1 MNCRTFLLSLLGIT
15 AFTEP
20 MAAHAAEP
28 AAFRSAKPIWPKGR
42 ETEMNLLGGFRA
54 VIHAPTNAK
63 KVVLRVTAA
72 YLYRAWLNGE
82 FVGYGPARG
91 PRGFYRVDEWDI
103 TKRLTPGKNLVAIEA
118 VGYNCFSYY
127 LLNQPSA
134 CQAEVVADDRVLAS
148 TAGEGAQFA
157 VNILDYRVQKVERR
171 VPRTFVEAYRMKPG
185 WDAWLR
191 DGAAAWPGVE
201 TAVQAEK
208 RYLPR
213 GVPYPEFAVR
223 APVQVVDRGQIKR
236 RDPKLPKYEIPTLP
250 WNGWP
255 EKELWEITSQEMAR
269 WDRRSSRL
277 SKEVLGKSPIAL
289 AGREYVTVDLG
300 ESCAGFIGVTVRCT
314 APTRLVVTDVPEMPS
329 ISYEL
334 EKGEYRLENIEPH
347 SIARLTFMCLR
358 GDCSL
363 WDIYVREYAH
373 PETREASF
381 HSSNEHLNK
390 RYRDA
395 LVMFRQCAVDIF
407 MDCATRE
414 RVGWLGD
421 SYCTARVANVLTG
434 TTLVERNFLENFAL
448 ADRYGP
454 ELPKG
459 MLPCCYPGGGESH
472 FIHSWAMW
480 FVDELEEYLA
490 RSGDRALVD
499 SLRPRVLGLLG
510 FFKQYENSDGLL
522 EKLPGWVLIDFSK
535 ADSLT
540 NDVNYPTNMHYASI
554 HDTMAR
560 LYGLPELATKAA
572 RLRETIR
579 RQSFDG
585 EFFVD
590 NAIRRNGKLERTRN
604 RTEACQTFAFFF
616 KVTDRRKDAELWRRL
631 RDEFGP
637 CRDPK
642 KTYPDIPK
650 LGGFIS
656 GPMRLDLLSEAEC
669 GPQIFKDVLNPT
681 VFEQL
686 GPDGQQ
692 IGGDYSTWAGFT
704 SVLVH
709 VIHRD
714 ILGIRRVDTVRK
726 QIEIRL
732 QDISLES
739 CEGVI
744 PTPDGPITLRW
755 TRHPD
760 RLEYSLR
767 HPDGYRVVIE
777 NRSNRTLVRA
787 GANSHAR
794 CSRQGAVAIMARF
807 RRFGECSRPEFEQ
820 NRPDVVNLLTTVDF

>member
-1 MNCRTFLLSLLGIT
+1 MNYRTFLLPLLAIGVLT
-15 AFTEP
+15 AP
-20 MAAHAAEP
+20 LAVHAAEP
-28 AAFRSAKPIWPKGR
+28 VAFRSAKPIWPKGR
-42 ETEMNLLGGFRA
+42 ETEMNLWGGFRA
-54 VIHAPTNAK
+54 VIDAPTSAR

-103 TKRLTPGKNLVAIEA
+103 TKKLAPGKNLVAIEA

-148 TAGEGAQFA
+148 TAGEGTRFA
-157 VNILDYRVQKVERR
+157 AKILDYRVQKVERR
-171 VPRTFVEAYRMKPG
+171 VPRTFVEAYRMRRG

-191 DGAAAWPGVE
+191 DRAAAWPGVE
-201 TAVQAEK
+201 TTVQAEK

-213 GVPYPEFAVR
+213 GVLYPEFSIRV
-223 APVQVVDRGQIKR
+223 PVQVVDRGQLER
-236 RDPKLPKYEIPTLP
+236 GEPKLPKYEIPKLP

-255 EKELWEITSQEMAR
+255 EKELWEITSQEMAHWGR
-269 WDRRSSRL
+269 KSSQR
-277 SKEVLGKSPIAL
+277 SKEAIGNPPIAL
-289 AGREYVTVDLG
+289 GAREYVTVDFG
-300 ESCAGFIGVTVRCT
+300 GSYAGFIGVTARST
-314 APTRLVVTDVPEMPS
+314 APTRLVITDVPEMPP

-334 EKGEYRLENIEPH
+334 AAGEYRLENMEPH

-358 GDCSL
+358 GGCSL
-363 WDIYVREYAH
+363 HDIYVREYAH
-373 PETREASF
+373 PETRAASF
-381 HSSNEHLNK
+381 HCSNEHVNK

-395 LVMFRQCAVDIF
+395 LVMFRQCAVDIV

-448 ADRYGP
+448 AKRFGP

-490 RSGDRALVD
+490 RSGDRPLVD
-499 SLRPRVLGLLG
+499 ALRPRVLGLLG

-535 ADSLT
+535 ADYLT
-540 NDVNYPTNMHYASI
+540 NDVNYPTNMHYAGI

-560 LYGLPELATKAA
+560 LYGLPELAAKAA

-579 RQSFDG
+579 RQSFEG
-585 EFFVD
+585 QFFVD

-616 KVTDRRKDAELWRRL
+616 KVADRRKDAELWRKL

-637 CRDPK
+637 CRDAK
-642 KTYPDIPK
+642 KTYPDISK

-656 GPMRLDLLSEAEC
+656 GPMRLDLLSDAGC
-669 GPQIFKDVLNPT
+669 GPQIFKDVSNPK

-692 IGGDYSTWAGFT
+692 IGADYSTWAGFT
-704 SVLVH
+704 SILVH
-709 VIHRD
+709 AIYRD
-714 ILGIRRVDTVRK
+714 ILGIRRVDTVHKR
-726 QIEIRL
+726 IEIRF
-732 QDISLES
+732 QDVPLDS
-739 CEGVI
+739 CEGTV
-744 PTPDGPITLRW
+744 PTPDGPIALRW

-767 HPDGYRVVIE
+767 HPGGYQATIQ
-777 NRSNRTLVRA
+777 NLSTRTLVR
-787 GANSHAR
+787 R
-794 CSRQGAVAIMARF
+794 
-807 RRFGECSRPEFEQ
+807 
-820 NRPDVVNLLTTVDF
+820 

>member
-1 MNCRTFLLSLLGIT
+1 MSASLRTCVVRIAIF
-15 AFTEP
+15 FTTT
-20 MAAHAAEP
+20 AAHAAEP
-28 AAFRSAKPIWPKGR
+28 ATFRSAKPIWPKGR
-42 ETEMNLLGGFRA
+42 ETEMNLLAGFRA
-54 VIHAPTNAK
+54 VIDAPIRAK

-103 TKRLTPGKNLVAIEA
+103 TKKLTPGKNLVAIEA

-148 TAGEGAQFA
+148 TAGEGTQFA
-157 VNILDYRVQKVERR
+157 ADILDYRVQKVERR

-191 DGAAAWPGVE
+191 DRAAAWPGVE
-201 TAVQAEK
+201 TTVQAEK

-213 GVPYPEFAVR
+213 GVLYPEFALRVP
-223 APVQVVDRGQIKR
+223 AQVVERGQLER
-236 RDPKLPKYEIPTLP
+236 GNPKLPKYEIPKLP

-255 EKELWEITSQEMAR
+255 EDELREITSQEMAHWTR
-269 WDRRSSRL
+269 KSSQHL
-277 SKEVLGKSPIAL
+277 KDVLGKSPIAL
-289 AGREYVTVDLG
+289 GAREFVVVDFG
-300 ESCAGFIGVTVRCT
+300 GNYAGFLGFTVRCT
-314 APTRLVVTDVPEMPS
+314 APTRLVLTDFGQN
-329 ISYEL
+329 ISYDL
-334 EKGEYRLENIEPH
+334 QAGEYRLENFEPN
-347 SIARLTFMCLR
+347 AMPRLAFMCLQ
-358 GDCSL
+358 GGCSL
-363 WDIYVREYAH
+363 RDIYMREYAH
-373 PETREASF
+373 PETRDASF

-390 RYRDA
+390 LYRDGV
-395 LVMFRQCAVDIF
+395 LMFRQCAVDVF

-421 SYCTARVANVLTG
+421 SCCTARVANVLTG

-448 ADRYGP
+448 AERFGP

-499 SLRPRVLGLLG
+499 ALRPRVLGLLG

-560 LYGLPELATKAA
+560 LYGLPELAAKAA

-604 RTEACQTFAFFF
+604 RTEACQIFAFFF
-616 KVTDRRKDAELWRRL
+616 KAADRRKDAELWRRL

-637 CRDPK
+637 GRDPK
-642 KTYPDIPK
+642 KIYPDIPK

-656 GPMRLDLLSEAEC
+656 GPMRLDLLSEADC
-669 GPQIFKDVLNPT
+669 GPQIFNDVLNPK

-686 GPDGQQ
+686 GGDGQP
-692 IGGDYSTWAGFT
+692 IGADYSTWAGFT
-704 SVLVH
+704 SILVH
-709 VIHRD
+709 AIYRD
-714 ILGIRRVDTVRK
+714 ILGIRRVDTVHKR
-726 QIEIRL
+726 IEIRF
-732 QDISLES
+732 QDIPLDR
-739 CEGVI
+739 CEGTV
-744 PTPDGPITLRW
+744 PTPDGPIALRW
-755 TRHPD
+755 MRYPD

-767 HPDGYRVVIE
+767 HPGGYQVTIQ
-777 NRSNRTLVRA
+777 NASARTLVR
-787 GANSHAR
+787 R
-794 CSRQGAVAIMARF
+794 
-807 RRFGECSRPEFEQ
+807 
-820 NRPDVVNLLTTVDF
+820 